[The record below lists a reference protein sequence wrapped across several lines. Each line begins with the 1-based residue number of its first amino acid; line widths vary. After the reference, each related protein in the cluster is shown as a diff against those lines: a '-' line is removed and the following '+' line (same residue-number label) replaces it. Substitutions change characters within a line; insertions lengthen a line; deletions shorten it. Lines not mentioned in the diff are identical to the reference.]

1 MSRVQPDPPGGLRF
15 PLAER
20 ALHWRAPATA
30 AQVESVAEA
39 APARRHRNNW
49 PFYLFVFLLPLQN
62 IQDGYFPKI
71 GSGFN
76 FLNVFFLV
84 SAIGAL
90 VCGGRVARREP
101 VNAAVIVYMLYAVL
115 SYFVGTQLVSDSDRI
130 NVLKDHLIAVALV
143 FVTQM
148 SVRDWSQARKVI
160 IASLLPLPY
169 IAKVTWVQHTSVA
182 KWHYG
187 DALRIKGTFA
197 LLGANEF
204 AGYCVTMAVVCFAL
218 LIAARMPKLL
228 RGLVALGLACTI
240 FCILFA
246 YSRTAYVAVAL
257 GLICVLLAW
266 RGRWKLMPLFLVL
279 AIALPAV
286 LPESVVE
293 RYQSTSV
300 ESDKQDESTRMRIV
314 FWGIAWDN
322 FVAHPVVGTGFN
334 TFARR
339 VNPFRMDTHNLYL
352 RTLTEG
358 GMIGA
363 LVLLALLLALFFLC
377 IKHLRK
383 APPGSW
389 QYGIALGMLGAWTA
403 LVVGN
408 VFGDR
413 FTYYPMIGCFWVYI
427 GLLLKAREL
436 PAEGGARR

>member
-1 MSRVQPDPPGGLRF
+1 MSRVQPESAGARF

-20 ALHWRAPATA
+20 GLHWRAQATGA
-30 AQVESVAEA
+30 PVDAVQDA
-39 APARRHRNNW
+39 APARRYRNNW
-49 PFYLFVFLLPLQN
+49 PLYLFVFLLPLQN
-62 IQDGYFPKI
+62 IQTGYLPQL
-71 GSGFN
+71 GGGLN
-76 FLNVFFLV
+76 FLNVFFIVSLV
-84 SAIGAL
+84 GAFF
-90 VCGGRVARREP
+90 CGGRLARNEP
-101 VNAAVIVYMLYAVL
+101 LNIAVFVYMLYAAI
-115 SYFVGTQLVSDSDRI
+115 SYLVGSQLVSDSDRI
-130 NVLKDHLIAVALV
+130 NVLKDHLIAVSLV

-148 SVRDWSQARKVI
+148 SVRDWSQVKKIV

-187 DALRIKGTFA
+187 DALRIRGTFA

-204 AGYCVTMAVVCFAL
+204 AAFCVTMAVLCFAL
-218 LIAARMPKLL
+218 LISVRMPRIL
-228 RGLVALGLACTI
+228 RGLVALGLASTV
-240 FCILFA
+240 FCILYA

-279 AIALPAV
+279 AIALPAI

-300 ESDKQDESTRMRIV
+300 EEGKQDESTRMRMV
-314 FWGIAWDN
+314 YWGIAWDS

-339 VNPFRMDTHNLYL
+339 VNPYHMDTHNVYL
-352 RTLTEG
+352 RTLAEG
-358 GMIGA
+358 GAVGA
-363 LVLLALLLALFFLC
+363 LLLLALLLALFFLC
-377 IKHLRK
+377 IKRLRK
-383 APPGSW
+383 APHNSW

-408 VFGDR
+408 IFGDR
-413 FTYYPMIGCFWVYI
+413 FTYYPMIGCFWVYA
-427 GLLLKAREL
+427 GLLLKSREL
-436 PAEGGARR
+436 PAMEGARR

>member
-1 MSRVQPDPPGGLRF
+1 MSRVQPESSTTRF

-20 ALHWRAPATA
+20 GLHWRAQTA
-30 AQVESVAEA
+30 AAPMDATQDA

-49 PFYLFVFLLPLQN
+49 PLYLFVFLLPLQN
-62 IQDGYFPKI
+62 IQTGYLPQL
-71 GSGFN
+71 GGGLN
-76 FLNVFFLV
+76 FLNVFFVVSLV
-84 SAIGAL
+84 GAFF
-90 VCGGRVARREP
+90 CGGRLARNEP
-101 VNAAVIVYMLYAVL
+101 VNIAVFVYMLYAAL
-115 SYFVGTQLVSDSDRI
+115 SYLVGSQLVSDGDRI
-130 NVLKDHLIAVALV
+130 NILKDHLIAVSLV

-148 SVRDWSQARKVI
+148 SVRDWSQVKKIV

-204 AGYCVTMAVVCFAL
+204 AAFCVTMGVLCFAL
-218 LIAARMPKLL
+218 LIAVRMPRIL
-228 RGLVALGLACTI
+228 RALVALGLACSV
-240 FCILFA
+240 FCILYA

-279 AIALPAV
+279 AIALPAI

-300 ESDKQDESTRMRIV
+300 EEGKQDESTRMRMV
-314 FWGIAWDN
+314 YWGIAWDS

-339 VNPFRMDTHNLYL
+339 VNPYHMDTHNVYL
-352 RTLTEG
+352 RTLAEG
-358 GMIGA
+358 GVIGA

-377 IKHLRK
+377 IKRLRK

-408 VFGDR
+408 IFGDR
-413 FTYYPMIGCFWVYI
+413 FTYYPMIGCFWIYA
-427 GLLLKAREL
+427 GLLLKSREL
-436 PAEGGARR
+436 PASEGARR

>member
-1 MSRVQPDPPGGLRF
+1 MSRVQPDPQRMHF

-20 ALHWRAPATA
+20 GLHWRGPGA
-30 AQVESVAEA
+30 AVIQGTVQDA
-39 APARRHRNNW
+39 APSRHYRNNW
-49 PFYLFVFLLPLQN
+49 PLYLFVFLLPLQN
-62 IQDGYFPKI
+62 IQTGYLPQF
-71 GSGFN
+71 GGGLN
-76 FLNVFFLV
+76 FLNVFFAV
-84 SAIGAL
+84 SLIGAF
-90 VCGGRVARREP
+90 VCGGRLARREP
-101 VNAAVIVYMLYAVL
+101 VNIAVLTYMLYAFL
-115 SYFVGTQLVSDSDRI
+115 SYLVGSQLVSDSDRI
-130 NVLKDHLIAVALV
+130 NVLKDHLIAVSLV
-143 FVTQM
+143 FIVQM
-148 SVRDWSQARKVI
+148 SVRDWSQVKKVI

-204 AGYCVTMAVVCFAL
+204 AGFCVTMAIVGFAL
-218 LIAARMPKLL
+218 LIAVRMPKLL
-228 RGLVALGLACTI
+228 RALVAVGLASMV
-240 FCILFA
+240 FCILYA

-266 RGRWKLMPLFLVL
+266 RGRWKLMPLFIVL

-300 ESDKQDESTRMRIV
+300 EADKQDESTRMRMV
-314 FWGIAWDN
+314 YWGIAWDS

-339 VNPFRMDTHNLYL
+339 VNPFHMDTHNVYL
-352 RTLTEG
+352 RTLAEG
-358 GMIGA
+358 GVIGA
-363 LVLLALLLALFFLC
+363 LALLGLLLSLLSLC
-377 IKHLRK
+377 IKRLRK

-389 QYGIALGMLGAWTA
+389 QYGIALGALGAWVA

-413 FTYYPMIGCFWVYI
+413 FTYYPMIGYFWVYV
-427 GLLLKAREL
+427 GLLLKSRDL
-436 PAEGGARR
+436 PPQEVIRR

>member
-1 MSRVQPDPPGGLRF
+1 MSHVQPESSPSRF

-20 ALHWRAPATA
+20 GLRWREQDVAAPMDA
-30 AQVESVAEA
+30 AQDA

-49 PFYLFVFLLPLQN
+49 PLYLFVFLLPLQN
-62 IQDGYFPKI
+62 IQTGYLPQL
-71 GSGFN
+71 GGGLN
-76 FLNVFFLV
+76 FLNVFFAISL
-84 SAIGAL
+84 IGAFF
-90 VCGGRVARREP
+90 CGGRLARNEP
-101 VNAAVIVYMLYAVL
+101 VNIAVFVYMLYAVV
-115 SYFVGTQLVSDSDRI
+115 SYLVGSQLVSDGDRI
-130 NVLKDHLIAVALV
+130 NILKDHLIAVSLV

-148 SVRDWSQARKVI
+148 SVRDLSQVKKII

-204 AGYCVTMAVVCFAL
+204 AAFCVTMGVLCFAL
-218 LIAARMPKLL
+218 LIAVKMPKIL
-228 RGLVALGLACTI
+228 RALVALGLACSV
-240 FCILFA
+240 FCILYA

-279 AIALPAV
+279 AIALPAI

-300 ESDKQDESTRMRIV
+300 EEDKQDESTRMRMV
-314 FWGIAWDN
+314 YWGIAWDS

-339 VNPFRMDTHNLYL
+339 VNPYHMDTHNVYL
-352 RTLTEG
+352 RTLAEG
-358 GMIGA
+358 GVVGA

-377 IKHLRK
+377 IKRLRK
-383 APPGSW
+383 TPPGSW

-408 VFGDR
+408 IFGDR
-413 FTYYPMIGCFWVYI
+413 FTYYPMIGCFWIYV
-427 GLLLKAREL
+427 GLLLKSRDLLAS
-436 PAEGGARR
+436 GGTHR

>member
-1 MSRVQPDPPGGLRF
+1 MSHVQPESSPSRF

-20 ALHWRAPATA
+20 GLRWRAQIDAAPMDAT
-30 AQVESVAEA
+30 QDA

-49 PFYLFVFLLPLQN
+49 PLYLFVFLLPLQN
-62 IQDGYFPKI
+62 IQTGYLPQL
-71 GSGFN
+71 GGGLN
-76 FLNVFFLV
+76 FLNVFFIV
-84 SAIGAL
+84 SLIGAFF
-90 VCGGRVARREP
+90 CGGRLARNEP
-101 VNAAVIVYMLYAVL
+101 VNIAVFVYMLYAAA
-115 SYFVGTQLVSDSDRI
+115 SYLVGSQLVSDGDRI
-130 NVLKDHLIAVALV
+130 NILKDHLIAVSLV

-148 SVRDWSQARKVI
+148 SVRDWSQVKKIV

-204 AGYCVTMAVVCFAL
+204 AAFCVTMGVLCFAL
-218 LIAARMPKLL
+218 LIAVKMPKIL
-228 RGLVALGLACTI
+228 RALVALGLACSV
-240 FCILFA
+240 FCILYA

-279 AIALPAV
+279 AIALPAI

-300 ESDKQDESTRMRIV
+300 EEDKQDESTRMRMV
-314 FWGIAWDN
+314 YWGIAWDS

-339 VNPFRMDTHNLYL
+339 VNPYHMDTHNVYL
-352 RTLTEG
+352 RTLAEG
-358 GMIGA
+358 GIVGA

-377 IKHLRK
+377 IKRLRK

-389 QYGIALGMLGAWTA
+389 QYGIALGMLGAWTG

-408 VFGDR
+408 IFGDR
-413 FTYYPMIGCFWVYI
+413 FTYYPMIGCFWVYV
-427 GLLLKAREL
+427 GLLLKSRDLASSE
-436 PAEGGARR
+436 GARR